1 MLVTSGLGGRF
12 PPDYP
17 VGRVTSI
24 ESGKEMRA
32 STVVATPLA
41 NLAQDH
47 DVMLVWSIDG
57 SLDLSDE
64 ETVNDGAAQG
74 TDKDD
79 GATAESSGNG

>member
-17 VGRVTSI
+17 VARITSI

-57 SLDLSDE
+57 SLDLSEE
-64 ETVNDGAAQG
+64 ETAGEESAPAADR
-74 TDKDD
+74 TEEDID
-79 GATAESSGNG
+79 NG

>member
-17 VGRVTSI
+17 VARITSI

-57 SLDLSDE
+57 SLDLPDE
-64 ETVNDGAAQG
+64 ETVNDGEAQDAGKSDGVAAQSG
-74 TDKDD
+74 
-79 GATAESSGNG
+79 GNG